1 MSFTIL
7 LSFSNI
13 DNQNKKTN
21 TISQHLYISPAMQVS
36 IWPVVIIPRL
46 NSEPIHFSFKTL
58 PQGKFFLT
66 KSCLRDINL
75 KETLWFFDKI
85 CSQML
90 NNFTAFSTVLYN
102 FHVALFS
109 LIKLMIYFHHFT
121 VKIFLLSDCSF
132 TSKVT

>member
-7 LSFSNI
+7 LTFSNI
-13 DNQNKKTN
+13 DNHNKKTN
-21 TISQHLYISPAMQVS
+21 TMSQHLYISPSMKVS

-46 NSEPIHFSFKTL
+46 NSGANTFFIQHPTAGE
-58 PQGKFFLT
+58 KFFRQNPCP
-66 KSCLRDINL
+66 KDINL

-90 NNFTAFSTVLYN
+90 NNFTAFSTVSYN

-109 LIKLMIYFHHFT
+109 LINDLF
-121 VKIFLLSDCSF
+121 SF
-132 TSKVT
+132 ILQLKYSY